1 MFLLNN
7 FIIQI
12 LPFLPKTLIRIIAGR
27 YIAGTSI
34 QSAVKTVS
42 KLNNKGQS
50 ATLDILG
57 EHTTDIKKAKE
68 ITDNYIKILNE
79 IKKNNLDCNI
89 SIKPSH
95 LGTDINLETALNN
108 FKNIS
113 NHINGNFLRIDMED
127 SNLTDITLDILKE
140 LKDTGRNSTGTVIQA
155 YLHRS
160 ENDIK
165 NMKPNQISDYAK
177 VYTMKIVRLQ

>member
-42 KLNNKGQS
+42 KLNNEGQS

-57 EHTTDIKKAKE
+57 EHTTDIKKA
-68 ITDNYIKILNE
+68 
-79 IKKNNLDCNI
+79 C
-89 SIKPSH
+89 
-95 LGTDINLETALNN
+95 
-108 FKNIS
+108 FK
-113 NHINGNFLRIDMED
+113 
-127 SNLTDITLDILKE
+127 
-140 LKDTGRNSTGTVIQA
+140 
-155 YLHRS
+155 
-160 ENDIK
+160 
-165 NMKPNQISDYAK
+165 
-177 VYTMKIVRLQ
+177 